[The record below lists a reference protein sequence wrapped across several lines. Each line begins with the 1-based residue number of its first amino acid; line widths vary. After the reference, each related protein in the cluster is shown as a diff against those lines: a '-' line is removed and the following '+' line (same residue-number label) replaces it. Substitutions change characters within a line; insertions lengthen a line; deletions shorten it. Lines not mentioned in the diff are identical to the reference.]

1 MMTAIIV
8 DIVLVAI
15 LLFFLWR
22 GKEKG
27 LILSLCGLLAVLV
40 AVVGADLISDA
51 LAPRVAQA
59 MEPRFAAAIE
69 ETLGQELED
78 RLAQSDAQVD
88 GVLGDILSAIQGTS
102 LYQSIS
108 DAVHQ
113 AVEQGI
119 DEVGETLGAVIAQAI
134 ALSVARMLLFF
145 VSFVL
150 LLAVWFLL
158 SHALDLAFRLPV
170 LSTLNGLG
178 GAALG
183 LLKGMVLLFVAGWL
197 LNYFGGIV
205 PPELVEQTRVLKF
218 FMTTN
223 PVTLILGL
231 V

>member
-205 PPELVEQTRVLKF
+205 PPELVKQTRVLKF